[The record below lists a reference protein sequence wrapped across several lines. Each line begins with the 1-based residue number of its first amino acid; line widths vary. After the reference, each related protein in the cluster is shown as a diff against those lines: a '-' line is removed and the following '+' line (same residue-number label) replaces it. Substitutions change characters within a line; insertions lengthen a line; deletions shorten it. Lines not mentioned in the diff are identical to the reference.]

1 MIAMLT
7 RLFQSRTTVP
17 LAHLDVKVYCR
28 EECGC
33 CHKALETLRE
43 FQGRFGFPIEVV
55 DVDSDS
61 ELAEKFGV
69 FVPVVEIA
77 GKVRFKGKVNPVL
90 LERILK
96 AEGRAD

>member
-1 MIAMLT
+1 MLAKLA
-7 RLFQSRTTVP
+7 RLVRGRKAAT
-17 LAHLDVKVYCR
+17 LAHLPVVVYCR

-33 CHKALETLRE
+33 CHKALELLRSY
-43 FQGRFGFPIEVV
+43 QDRHGFPIEVV
-55 DVDSDS
+55 DVDSDPA
-61 ELAEKFGV
+61 LAERHGL

-90 LERILK
+90 LERILD